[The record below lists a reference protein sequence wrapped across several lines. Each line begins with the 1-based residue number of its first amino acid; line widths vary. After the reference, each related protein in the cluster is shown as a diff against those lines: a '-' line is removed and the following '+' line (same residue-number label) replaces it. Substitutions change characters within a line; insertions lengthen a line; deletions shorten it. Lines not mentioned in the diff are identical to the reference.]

1 MLQHIAKLT
10 WNRRK
15 ENVLI
20 IAEIFIT
27 ILVLFGIISMLAS
40 TYQTF
45 NKPLGFEWQNTWSI
59 RLNPSTFQEE
69 GTDSTIREIAQTLG
83 QRSEIDKVSLSSI
96 PLFTGSASTRD
107 EEVDGKYVSY
117 LLTHFSLDSP
127 KKLGVSLIDGRWF
140 GEQDLGKNYT
150 AVMVNQQFA
159 DEILAG
165 KQAIGFEISYEDF
178 TARIV
183 GVFNDYRHRG
193 HLRASMPYMFYGHP
207 LDSSQVSRLRNINI
221 AFKQPQPP
229 AYEQELRNILQ
240 RIAPNWN
247 FKIDN
252 LKDLRQQ
259 QINEFVTPMMILSV
273 VVGFLLL
280 MVAMGL
286 FGVLWQNINR
296 RTQEIGLR
304 RALGAS
310 EGSIQALI
318 IGELLALTLFSSLIA
333 FVLLLQLPLLELIE
347 VVSWTNFWLSITSA
361 VSVMILLV
369 ILCAWLPSRMAI
381 KLAPSDALHYE

>member
-1 MLQHIAKLT
+1 MLKHIAKLT
-10 WNRRK
+10 WNRRN

-20 IAEIFIT
+20 IVEIFIT

-59 RLNPSTFQEE
+59 KLTPSTYQEK
-69 GTDSTIREIAQTLG
+69 GTDRTIAQIAQALR
-83 QRSEIDKVSLSSI
+83 QRNEIDKVTLSSLG
-96 PLFTGSASTRD
+96 LFTSGASTRGED
-107 EEVDGKYVSY
+107 FNGKYVSY

-127 KKLGVSLIDGRWF
+127 KDLGVTLVEGRWF
-140 GEQDLGKNYT
+140 GEQDLGQNYT

-165 KQAIGFEISYEDF
+165 KQAIGFERPYDDF
-178 TARIV
+178 IIRIV
-183 GVFNDYRHRG
+183 GVFKDYRHRG
-193 HLRASMPYMFYGHP
+193 HLRGSMPYMFYGHA
-207 LDSSQVSRLRNINI
+207 LESSQVSILRNINI
-221 AFKQPQPP
+221 AFKQPQSP
-229 AYEQELRNILQ
+229 AYEQKLREILQ

-296 RTQEIGLR
+296 RTKEIGLR

-310 EGSIQALI
+310 EGSIQAQI
-318 IGELLALTLFSSLIA
+318 IGELLALTLFASLIA
-333 FVLLLQLPLLELIE
+333 FALLLQIPLLELIE